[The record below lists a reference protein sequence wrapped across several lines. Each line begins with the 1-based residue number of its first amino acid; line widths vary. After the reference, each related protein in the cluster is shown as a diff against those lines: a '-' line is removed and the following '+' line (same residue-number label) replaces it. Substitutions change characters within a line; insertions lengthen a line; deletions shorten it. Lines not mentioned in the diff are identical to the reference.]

1 MNVGD
6 RKSPCSSA
14 LLTDLGIYLLQSRLQ
29 LFELLRRKLVEQL
42 VFVHVPVLVQ
52 VLFVGQSHGV
62 HSALGSE
69 GSRVMALLFPL
80 GITAAE
86 GKGRAT

>member
-1 MNVGD
+1 MNLGN
-6 RKSPCSSA
+6 RKSRCSSVP
-14 LLTDLGIYLLQSRLQ
+14 LTDLGIYLLQSRLQ
-29 LFELLRRKLVEQL
+29 LFELLRRQLVEQL

-69 GSRVMALLFPL
+69 ESHATALLVPL
-80 GITAAE
+80 GFAAADGE
-86 GKGRAT
+86 GRAT